1 MEESVFNKVDDEY
14 LKELLPRVLLEA
26 NQDIACLPN
35 HAWKAIDLHGNI
47 KKEITPSL
55 VRDVL
60 KGTPMCYRY
69 LDRREKLRLLMF
81 VLSAADNNY
90 AKLEGLELLPLASG
104 VFRSFSNSS
113 EPVYIVSSDQPREL
127 FPNLEDHFL
136 GQEIPEDLLRDLQ
149 TVANKGMTYLTGWL
163 KPCWWTHLHDYLNIW
178 ITSYVTY
185 EEHTKD

>member
-1 MEESVFNKVDDEY
+1 MEESVFNKVDDEF
-14 LKELLPRVLLEA
+14 LKELLPRVLLA
-26 NQDIACLPN
+26 AKQDIACLPN
-35 HAWKAIDLHGNI
+35 HAWRAIDLHGNI

-60 KGTPMCYRY
+60 KGTPMCYKY

-81 VLSAADNNY
+81 VLSAADDNY

-163 KPCWWTHLHDYLNIW
+163 
-178 ITSYVTY
+178 
-185 EEHTKD
+185 